1 MSPDFSSLQRAAKF
15 AALHHRNQSRDCR
28 DHGEVPYVA
37 HPYRVCLTLSQVFG
51 IDDSATLCAA
61 LLHDLIEDTT
71 VDYDD
76 ILEEFGEEVADL
88 VAGMSKDMRLPDDL
102 REAAYDE
109 QIRSGSW
116 KLRAIKLAD
125 AYDNLFDCTESR
137 RIKAI
142 AKAERAIA
150 CAGDD
155 ERLAV
160 AVEKLSEEIDEA
172 KFTAIMDRELRE
184 QAGDPSFEIKEGEGF
199 GG

>member
-37 HPYRVCLTLSQVFG
+37 HPFRVCLTLLQVFG
-51 IDDSATLCAA
+51 IDDPATLCAA

-76 ILEEFGEEVADL
+76 LFEGFGEEVADL
-88 VAGMSKDMRLPDDL
+88 VAGMSKDMRMPEVL

-109 QIRSGSW
+109 QIKGGSW

-142 AKAERAIA
+142 SKAERAIA

-155 ERLAV
+155 KPLAT
-160 AVEKLSEEIDEA
+160 AIEKLSEEVEEA
-172 KFTAIMDRELRE
+172 KLTGISERELRE
-184 QAGDPSFEIKEGEGF
+184 QEGDPGVEIKEGEVF
-199 GG
+199 G